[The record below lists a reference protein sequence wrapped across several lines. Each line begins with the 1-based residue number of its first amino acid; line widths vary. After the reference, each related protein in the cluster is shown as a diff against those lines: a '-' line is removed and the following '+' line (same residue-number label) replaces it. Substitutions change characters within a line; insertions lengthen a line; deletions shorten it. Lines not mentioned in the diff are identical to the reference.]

1 MFSSAYNYRF
11 HFNFPRIVEDSKG
24 RYETENDSGRAVL
37 HVREEFQE
45 FQDAF
50 SKDER
55 SHALEEALDTI
66 HAMETFLRLCYSED
80 EIVSMRDFIVS
91 KNKRRNYYKDD
102 VPDCYVP
109 RSDAVKQKR
118 ISTPFDQEIVYCN
131 GVIDGR

>member
-1 MFSSAYNYRF
+1 MLSLAYNHRF

-80 EIVSMRDFIVS
+80 EIASMRDFIIS

-109 RSDAVKQKR
+109 RSDAVGTRTITFPRDQK
-118 ISTPFDQEIVYCN
+118 TVHCGD
-131 GVIDGR
+131 VIDGR

>member
-1 MFSSAYNYRF
+1 MLSSAYNHRF
-11 HFNFPRIVEDSKG
+11 RFNFPRIVEDSKG

-80 EIVSMRDFIVS
+80 EIVSMCDFIIS

-102 VPDCYVP
+102 VPDCHVP
-109 RSDAVKQKR
+109 RSNAVGLRTTTVPCDQK
-118 ISTPFDQEIVYCN
+118 IVHR
-131 GVIDGR
+131 GDVIDGR